1 MKVGDPRAASTLAL
15 DQLSTQVPTKGKVD
29 DSPEAIMEAARAF
42 ESIFVNELMKSMRK
56 TLPEDGML
64 NSGFANNVFNSM
76 LDQEYSSIASRS
88 GQFGLAHMIALQMNR
103 GEPLSP
109 DDIPAGEAPGAG
121 DLNARR
127 LRGGPLGGSL
137 GGARGAW
144 RADPASARE
153 AQDLLGDT
161 TVRVDGED
169 VPSWLLEEIS
179 EDPWEPGAGEDSF
192 KEDEVTPPLSQRST
206 ETPRG
211 GELSS
216 LDLTARLDAAQL
228 DPLSA
233 DPTTRR
239 HLNPRA
245 LSAYQRLKG

>member
-1 MKVGDPRAASTLAL
+1 MKVGDPRAASALAL

-88 GQFGLAHMIALQMNR
+88 GQFGLAHMIALQLNR
-103 GEPLSP
+103 GEPLSPNGLSP
-109 DDIPAGEAPGAG
+109 DDIPAGEAPTGRAG
-121 DLNARR
+121 LDARR
-127 LRGGPLGGSL
+127 LHGSAHL

-153 AQDLLGDT
+153 AQELLGEP

-179 EDPWEPGAGEDSF
+179 EDPWQPGAGDEDSF
-192 KEDEVTPPLSQRST
+192 KEDEVLPPQGQPLQPEPKPT
-206 ETPRG
+206 A
-211 GELSS
+211 EL
-216 LDLTARLDAAQL
+216 DV
-228 DPLSA
+228 
-233 DPTTRR
+233 RR
-239 HLNPRA
+239 HINPRA
-245 LSAYQRLKG
+245 LSAYERLKG

>member
-109 DDIPAGEAPGAG
+109 DDLPAGEAPGAG

-127 LRGGPLGGSL
+127 L
-137 GGARGAW
+137 RGAW

-216 LDLTARLDAAQL
+216 PDLTARLDAAQL

-239 HLNPRA
+239 HVNPRA